1 MTQSK
6 GWVVKI
12 DESSVK
18 YKGKLCIRGGLRDRK
33 LSTDAFMR
41 FAEEGK
47 VRSLRERGGIKVVS
61 VLEFGFRRGW
71 EEQVSL
77 CLGLRWIVS
86 KLN

>member
-1 MTQSK
+1 MTQRK

-18 YKGKLCIRGGLRDRK
+18 YKGELCIRGGLRDRK

-47 VRSLRERGGIKVVS
+47 MSFIERGGGGNKS
-61 VLEFGFRRGW
+61 CFCFRIW
-71 EEQVSL
+71 L
-77 CLGLRWIVS
+77 
-86 KLN
+86 

>member
-1 MTQSK
+1 MTQRK

-18 YKGKLCIRGGLRDRK
+18 YKGELCIRGGLRDRK

-47 VRSLRERGGIKVVS
+47 MSFIERG
-61 VLEFGFRRGW
+61 RG
-71 EEQVSL
+71 
-77 CLGLRWIVS
+77 
-86 KLN
+86 K

>member
-1 MTQSK
+1 MTQRK

-18 YKGKLCIRGGLRDRK
+18 YKGELCIRGGLRDRK

-47 VRSLRERGGIKVVS
+47 VRFIERGREGGNKS
-61 VLEFGFRRGW
+61 CFCFRIW
-71 EEQVSL
+71 L
-77 CLGLRWIVS
+77 
-86 KLN
+86 

>member
-1 MTQSK
+1 MTQRK

-18 YKGKLCIRGGLRDRK
+18 YKGELCIRGGLRDRK

-47 VRSLRERGGIKVVS
+47 MHFIERGGK
-61 VLEFGFRRGW
+61 
-71 EEQVSL
+71 
-77 CLGLRWIVS
+77 
-86 KLN
+86 